1 VFKPYNLFLIVVG
14 YLILLFVV
22 AYYAERK
29 EKSGKSI
36 VNNPYIYSLSLA
48 VYCTSWTFYG
58 SVGKAAT
65 SGLSFLTIYLGPT
78 LMASIWMIVLR
89 KVVRTAKANRITT
102 ISDFIGARYGKSLA
116 LSALVTIVAVV
127 GIAPYLGLQ
136 MKAIFSTFTI
146 ISGDT
151 SGSVAAGVVITF
163 ILGVFAIIFGARR
176 LDSSE
181 RHVGLV
187 FAIAFE
193 SIVKLAAF
201 IFVGVFVT
209 FSLFKGPEDIFSRI
223 QGSSNAG
230 LLLLGQ
236 GGSTGYFEWSS
247 LIFLSMMAIM
257 FLPRQFQMAVVENYN
272 EDHIKKA
279 TWLFPLYLLL
289 INLFVL
295 PIAFGGILT
304 AGNAKGAD
312 YFVLTL
318 PLTHGARYLS
328 LFAFIG
334 GFSAATSMIIV
345 ETLALSTMVMH
356 SIIMPALINFHDAP
370 RFPTVILNIKRLV
383 IMAIVYIGY
392 SFTTSVGGL
401 YSLVD
406 LGLQSFEAVAL
417 FAPAFFL
424 GLYWK
429 RGTKAGAIAGL
440 IAGFTIWFY
449 TLMMP
454 ALIEVGIVKNI
465 GLVAAMTG
473 SVMLNP
479 DRMFGIG
486 GLGKWGNTL
495 FWGMLANIMLYLVVS
510 VFTRQTKEE
519 ELQSLIFVESYEKAR
534 NIAGG
539 ASYSINDI
547 EEVLTQCLGRS
558 DAGNAVAAFLRKKN
572 KDRGELTPN
581 DIYELRNDAENV
593 LAGAIGSSM
602 AAIIFEDKLALTEGE
617 RGVLSESIKS
627 ITETLRLSRQELA
640 DANKELSYLKEFSE
654 NIIESAPIG
663 IATVDVLLKVKYWNR
678 SMAAITGITRA
689 EAFNES
695 IVLLLPWLP
704 ADALLKNEETEE
716 LAEAG
721 EHLTFKI
728 NISPFKDPSGGY
740 VVILEDVTEKK
751 MMEEELQQAS
761 KLASIG
767 KLTAGISH
775 EIGNPL
781 ASISSL
787 VQELRASDMDAL
799 EEREFR
805 GESLK
810 TINNHIER
818 IAIIVRSLGDF
829 ARTSYTKKTE
839 CALPDIIERTLSLVK
854 YDKRSRYINLTIRIS
869 EVPNI
874 LANPHQ
880 IQQVFLNLMLNAFDA
895 MPYGGSLAITAG
907 QDGDFV
913 TIVFSD
919 TGTGIEEHAM
929 DKVFDPFFSTKPP
942 GKGTGLGLSI
952 CYGII
957 REHKGT
963 IDFSSKR
970 GEGTSFT
977 IRLPLKSD
985 G

>member
-1 VFKPYNLFLIVVG
+1 MFTPYNLFLIVVG
-14 YLILLFVV
+14 YLMLLFAV

-65 SGLSFLTIYLGPT
+65 SGLSFLTTYLGPT

-151 SGSVAAGVVITF
+151 GGSVAAGLVITF

-201 IFVGVFVT
+201 IFVGIFVT

-223 QGSSNAG
+223 QGSSNEA

-236 GGSTGYFEWSS
+236 GAGTGYFEWSS

-272 EDHIKKA
+272 EDHIRKA
-279 TWLFPLYLLL
+279 AWLFPLYLLL
-289 INLFVL
+289 INVFVL

-345 ETLALSTMVMH
+345 ETLALSTMVMN

-370 RFPTVILNIKRLV
+370 RFPTAILNIKRLV
-383 IMAIVYIGY
+383 IMAIVFIGY
-392 SFTTSVGGL
+392 WFTTSVGGL

-406 LGLQSFEAVAL
+406 MGLRSFEAVAL

-429 RGTKAGAIAGL
+429 RGTRAGAIAGL
-440 IAGFTIWFY
+440 VAGFSIWFY
-449 TLMMP
+449 TLIMP
-454 ALIEVGIVKNI
+454 SLIEVGIVKNV

-473 SVMLNP
+473 SRMLNP
-479 DRMFGIG
+479 DSMFGIS

-495 FWGMLANIMLYLVVS
+495 FWGMLANVMLYLGVS

-534 NIAGG
+534 DIARGG
-539 ASYSINDI
+539 SYSIDDI
-547 EEVLTQCLGRS
+547 EEVLTQCLGRI
-558 DAGNAVAAFLRKKN
+558 DAGNAVADFLRKKN
-572 KDRGELTPN
+572 KKRGELTTQ
-581 DIYELRNDAENV
+581 DIYELRNDAETV

-602 AAIIFEDKLALTEGE
+602 AAIIFEDKLALTEDE
-617 RGVLSESIKS
+617 RGALSESIKS

-640 DANKELSYLKEFSE
+640 HANKELSYLKEFSE

-663 IATVDVLLKVKYWNR
+663 IATVDELLRVNYWNR

-689 EAFNES
+689 EAFNEP
-695 IVLLLPWLP
+695 IVILLPWLP
-704 ADALLKNEETEE
+704 VNALVQNEENEE
-716 LAEAG
+716 LAETG
-721 EHLTFKI
+721 ELTFKI

-740 VVILEDVTEKK
+740 VVILEDITEKK
-751 MMEEELQQAS
+751 IMEEQLQQAS
-761 KLASIG
+761 KLAGIG

-787 VQELRASDMDAL
+787 VQELRAPDMDAP

-818 IAIIVRSLGDF
+818 IAKIVRSLGDF
-829 ARTSYTKKTE
+829 ARISSTKKTA
-839 CALPDIIERTLSLVK
+839 CAIPDILERTLSLVK
-854 YDKRSRYINLTIRIS
+854 YDKRFKGIKLNIRIS
-869 EVPNI
+869 EVPRI
-874 LANPHQ
+874 LANPDQ
-880 IQQVFLNLMLNAFDA
+880 IQQVFLNLMLNALDA
-895 MPYGGSLAITAG
+895 MPHGGSLAVTAR
-907 QDGDFV
+907 QDGAFLS
-913 TIVFSD
+913 IVFSD
-919 TGTGIEEHAM
+919 TGPGIEENAM
-929 DKVFDPFFSTKPP
+929 DKIFDPFFTTKPL

>member
-1 VFKPYNLFLIVVG
+1 MFTPYNLFIIVVG
-14 YLILLFVV
+14 YLMLLFAV

-102 ISDFIGARYGKSLA
+102 ISDFIGARYGKSLV

-136 MKAIFSTFTI
+136 MKAIFSTFII
-146 ISGDT
+146 ISGDKG
-151 SGSVAAGVVITF
+151 GSVAAGLVITF

-201 IFVGVFVT
+201 IFVGIFVT
-209 FSLFKGPEDIFSRI
+209 FSLFKGPGDILSRI
-223 QGSSNAG
+223 QESSNEV

-236 GGSTGYFEWSS
+236 GTGTGYFEWSS

-272 EDHIKKA
+272 EDHIRKA
-279 TWLFPLYLLL
+279 AWLFPLYLLL
-289 INLFVL
+289 INVFVL

-304 AGNAKGAD
+304 AGNARGAD

-345 ETLALSTMVMH
+345 ETLALSTMVMN
-356 SIIMPALINFHDAP
+356 SIIMPALIDFHDAP
-370 RFPTVILNIKRLV
+370 RFPAVILNIKRLV
-383 IMAIVYIGY
+383 IMAIIYIGY
-392 SFTTSVGGL
+392 WFTTSVGGPN
-401 YSLVD
+401 SLVD
-406 LGLQSFEAVAL
+406 IGLLSFEAVAL

-440 IAGFTIWFY
+440 TAGFGIWFY
-449 TLMMP
+449 TLIMP
-454 ALIEVGIVKNI
+454 TLIEAGIVKNI

-473 SVMLNP
+473 SRMLNP
-479 DRMFGIG
+479 AGLFGISS
-486 GLGKWGNTL
+486 LGTWGNTL
-495 FWGMLANIMLYLVVS
+495 FWGMLANVMLYLGVS

-534 NIAGG
+534 DLARGG
-539 ASYSINDI
+539 SYSIDDI

-558 DAGNAVAAFLRKKN
+558 DAGHAVADFLRRKN
-572 KDRGELTPN
+572 KKRGELTTQ
-581 DIYELRNDAENV
+581 DIYELRNDSETV

-602 AAIIFEDKLALTEGE
+602 AAIIFEDKLALTEDEHGA
-617 RGVLSESIKS
+617 LSESIKS
-627 ITETLRLSRQELA
+627 IAETLRLSRQELA

-663 IATVDVLLKVKYWNR
+663 IATVDVLLRVNYWNR
-678 SMAAITGITRA
+678 SMAAITGISRA

-695 IVLLLPWLP
+695 IVTLLPWLP
-704 ADALLKNEETEE
+704 VNALLKNEEKEE
-716 LAEAG
+716 LAETG
-721 EHLTFKI
+721 ELTFKI
-728 NISPFKDPSGGY
+728 NVSPFKDPSGGY
-740 VVILEDVTEKK
+740 VVILEDITDKQI
-751 MMEEELQQAS
+751 MEEQLQQAS

-787 VQELRASDMDAL
+787 VQEMRSPDTH
-799 EEREFR
+799 EENEFR
-805 GESLK
+805 GEALK

-818 IAIIVRSLGDF
+818 IAKIVRSLGDF
-829 ARTSYTKKTE
+829 ARISSTKKMA
-839 CALPDIIERTLSLVK
+839 CAIPEILERTVSLVK
-854 YDKRSRYINLTIRIS
+854 YDKRFRDIRLTMKIS
-869 EVPNI
+869 DVPHVP
-874 LANPHQ
+874 ANPDQ
-880 IQQVFLNLMLNAFDA
+880 LQQVFLNLMLNALDA
-895 MPYGGSLAITAG
+895 MPQGGSLAITAG
-907 QDGDFV
+907 QDGAFL
-913 TIVFSD
+913 TIVFAD
-919 TGTGIEEHAM
+919 TGAGIDENAM
-929 DKVFDPFFSTKPP
+929 DKIFDPFFTTNPL

-985 G
+985 A

>member
-1 VFKPYNLFLIVVG
+1 M
-14 YLILLFVV
+14 LLFAV
-22 AYYAERK
+22 AYYAERR
-29 EKSGKSI
+29 ENSGKSI

-58 SVGKAAT
+58 SVGRAAT
-65 SGLSFLTIYLGPT
+65 SGLSFLPTYLGPT

-102 ISDFIGARYGKSLA
+102 ISDFIGARYGKSLS
-116 LSALVTIVAVV
+116 LSALVTIVAVA
-127 GIAPYLGLQ
+127 GITPYLGLQ
-136 MKAIFSTFTI
+136 IKAINATFAL
-146 ISGDT
+146 ISGET
-151 SGSVAAGVVITF
+151 GGSAAAGLIITF
-163 ILGVFAIIFGARR
+163 ILGAFAIIFGARR

-201 IFVGVFVT
+201 IFVGIFVT
-209 FSLFKGPEDIFSRI
+209 FGLFKGPDDILNRI
-223 QGSSNAG
+223 HGSSNEA

-236 GGSTGYFEWSS
+236 GTGTGYFEWSS
-247 LIFLSMMAIM
+247 LIFLSMMAVM

-272 EDHIKKA
+272 EEHIRKA
-279 TWLFPLYLLL
+279 AWLFPLYLLL
-289 INLFVL
+289 INVFVL

-334 GFSAATSMIIV
+334 GFSAASSMIIV
-345 ETLALSTMVMH
+345 ETIALSTMVMH

-370 RFPTVILNIKRLV
+370 RFPAVILNIKRLV
-383 IMAIVYIGY
+383 IMAIVCIGY
-392 SFTTSVGGL
+392 WFTTSVGGL

-406 LGLQSFEAVAL
+406 MGLRSFEAVAL

-440 IAGFTIWFY
+440 AAGFSIWFY
-449 TLMMP
+449 TLIMP
-454 ALIEVGIVKNI
+454 PLIEVGIVKNI

-473 SVMLNP
+473 SRLLNP
-479 DRMFGIG
+479 DSMFGIS
-486 GLGKWGNTL
+486 GLGKWGNAL
-495 FWGMLANIMLYLVVS
+495 FWGMLANVMFYLVVS

-534 NIAGG
+534 DIARGG
-539 ASYSINDI
+539 SYSINDI
-547 EEVLTQCLGRS
+547 EELLTQCIGRS
-558 DAGNAVAAFLRKKN
+558 DAGNVIANFLQKKN
-572 KDRGELTPN
+572 KKRGELTPH
-581 DIYELRNDAENV
+581 DIYELRNDAETV

-602 AAIIFEDKLALTEGE
+602 AAIIFEDKLELTEDE

-627 ITETLRLSRQELA
+627 ITETLRLSRKELA

-663 IATVDVLLKVKYWNR
+663 IATVDVLLRVNYWNR

-689 EAFNES
+689 EAFNKS
-695 IVLLLPWLP
+695 IVALLPWLP
-704 ADALLKNEETEE
+704 VDALLQKEENEE
-716 LAEAG
+716 LAETG
-721 EHLTFKI
+721 ENLTFKI
-728 NISPFKDPSGGY
+728 KMSHFKDPSGGY
-740 VVILEDVTEKK
+740 VVILEDVTEKQI
-751 MMEEELQQAS
+751 MEEQLQQAS
-761 KLASIG
+761 KLAGIG

-787 VQELRASDMDAL
+787 VQELRASDTDTQ

-805 GESLK
+805 GEALK
-810 TINNHIER
+810 TINSHIER
-818 IAIIVRSLGDF
+818 IAKIVRSLGDF
-829 ARTSYTKKTE
+829 ARTASTEKTA
-839 CALPDIIERTLSLVK
+839 CSIPDILDRTLSLVK
-854 YDKRSRYINLTIRIS
+854 YDKRFRDITLTMKISKVPSIR
-869 EVPNI
+869 
-874 LANPHQ
+874 ANPDQ
-880 IQQVFLNLMLNAFDA
+880 IQQVFLNLMLNAVDA
-895 MPYGGSLAITAG
+895 MPRGGSLAVTAW
-907 QDGDFV
+907 QDGAFL
-913 TIVFSD
+913 TIVFTD
-919 TGTGIEEHAM
+919 TGPGIEENAM
-929 DKVFDPFFSTKPP
+929 DKIFDPFFTTKPL

-957 REHKGT
+957 KEHKGT
-963 IDFSSKR
+963 IAFSSKK
-970 GEGTSFT
+970 GEGASVT
-977 IRLPLKSD
+977 IRLPLNND

>member
-1 VFKPYNLFLIVVG
+1 MFTPYNLFLIVVG
-14 YLILLFVV
+14 YLMLLFAV

-58 SVGKAAT
+58 SVGKAAA
-65 SGLSFLTIYLGPT
+65 SGLSFLPIYLGPT

-116 LSALVTIVAVV
+116 LSAFVTIVAVV
-127 GIAPYLGLQ
+127 GVTPYLGLQ
-136 MKAIFSTFTI
+136 LKAIFSTFAI

-151 SGSVAAGVVITF
+151 GGSVAAGLVITF
-163 ILGVFAIIFGARR
+163 ILGAFAIIFGAQR

-187 FAIAFE
+187 FAVAFE
-193 SIVKLAAF
+193 SIVNLAAF
-201 IFVGVFVT
+201 IFVGIFVT
-209 FSLFKGPEDIFSRI
+209 FSLFKGPDDILSRI
-223 QGSSNAG
+223 QGSSNEA
-230 LLLLGQ
+230 LLLLGP
-236 GGSTGYFEWSS
+236 GTGTGYFEWSS
-247 LIFLSMMAIM
+247 LIFLSMMAVM
-257 FLPRQFQMAVVENYN
+257 FLPRQFQMEVVENYN
-272 EDHIKKA
+272 EDHIRKA
-279 TWLFPLYLLL
+279 AWLFPLYLLL
-289 INLFVL
+289 INVFVL

-318 PLTHGARYLS
+318 PLTHGAKYLS

-334 GFSAATSMIIV
+334 GFSAASSMIIV

-356 SIIMPALINFHDAP
+356 SIIMPAFINFHDAP

-383 IMAIVYIGY
+383 IMSIVYIGY
-392 SFTTSVGGL
+392 WYTTSVGGL

-406 LGLQSFEAVAL
+406 MGLRSFEAVAL

-440 IAGFTIWFY
+440 AAGFSIWFY
-449 TLMMP
+449 TLIMP

-473 SVMLNP
+473 SRLLNP
-479 DRMFGIG
+479 DSMFGIS

-495 FWGMLANIMLYLVVS
+495 FWGMLANVMFYLGVS

-534 NIAGG
+534 DIARGG
-539 ASYSINDI
+539 SYSVNDI

-558 DAGNAVAAFLRKKN
+558 DAGNAVADFLQKKN
-572 KDRGELTPN
+572 KKRGELTPH
-581 DIYELRNDAENV
+581 DMYELRNDAETV

-602 AAIIFEDKLALTEGE
+602 AAIIFEDKLALTEDE

-627 ITETLRLSRQELA
+627 ITETLRLSRKELA

-654 NIIESAPIG
+654 NIIESLPIG
-663 IATVDVLLKVKYWNR
+663 IATVDVLLRVNYWNR

-689 EAFNES
+689 EAFNKS
-695 IVLLLPWLP
+695 IAVLLPWLP
-704 ADALLKNEETEE
+704 VNALVKNEGNEE
-716 LAEAG
+716 LAETG
-721 EHLTFKI
+721 EKLTFKI
-728 NISPFKDPSGGY
+728 NMSPFKDPSGGY
-740 VVILEDVTEKK
+740 VVILEDITEKQ
-751 MMEEELQQAS
+751 MMEEQLLQAS

-787 VQELRASDMDAL
+787 VQELRAPDMDVP

-818 IAIIVRSLGDF
+818 IANIVRSLGDF
-829 ARTSYTKKTE
+829 ARISSTKKTA
-839 CALPDIIERTLSLVK
+839 CAIPDILERTLSLVK
-854 YDKRSRYINLTIRIS
+854 YDKRFRDIRLTIKIS
-869 EVPNI
+869 KVQRI
-874 LANPHQ
+874 LANPDQ
-880 IQQVFLNLMLNAFDA
+880 IQQVFLNLILNAVDA
-895 MPYGGSLAITAG
+895 MPQGGSLDITAR
-907 QDGDFV
+907 QDGAFL
-913 TIVFSD
+913 TIVFTD
-919 TGTGIEEHAM
+919 TGPGIEENAM
-929 DKVFDPFFSTKPP
+929 DKIFDPFFTTKPL

-963 IDFSSKR
+963 IDFSSKK